1 MFEHKIEEVQ
11 IILTIGLVKQD
22 FLKVC
27 KRETRFFV
35 RKIENILKMDS
46 KRA

>member
-11 IILTIGLVKQD
+11 IILTIAPVKQD

-27 KRETRFFV
+27 RRETGLSV